1 MTYPMSRSP
10 RRSFV
15 AVALTLAGAA
25 APLSA
30 QPTEVT
36 VRRPGGDADALQ
48 IRQLRQSVDS
58 LVRVFET
65 GEITA
70 AERVR
75 VGREIDELVARLR
88 ARRASAARGGVD
100 GPMVSPLLP
109 GDGGLDVLVPRPAL
123 ARGWIGIVVSGA
135 PTVLRTERD
144 ETFLRYLTYPEIV
157 SVDPSSPAQRAGL
170 APGDTVVAYDG
181 RDVRD
186 SEISMTRLL
195 RPKATV
201 RVRVRRDGRV
211 RELPVVV
218 AEAPARIRIRRNDE
232 MRDAQQSWTIF
243 GPPAGAPSPG
253 LPVPAS
259 QPARATPS
267 ARATPATPML
277 PRTPMTPLPPVFEL
291 AATGVA
297 GAQLVTVSEGLE
309 RSLGL
314 RSGVLV
320 TSVPVGSPAGESGLR
335 EGDVIVR
342 VDAQPVRTVLQVRQ
356 LVARAA
362 EDGARAVDLEVI
374 RSKQRRTITLRW

>member
-10 RRSFV
+10 RRSLL

-30 QPTEVT
+30 QRTEVT
-36 VRRPGGDADALQ
+36 TRRASGDDDALQ

-58 LVRVFET
+58 LVRVFEA
-65 GEITA
+65 GEISA
-70 AERVR
+70 AQRVR

-88 ARRASAARGGVD
+88 ARRASGVRAGAD
-100 GPMVSPLLP
+100 GPVVSPLLP
-109 GDGGLDVLVPRPAL
+109 GDGGDLRALVPRPAM

-135 PTVLRTERD
+135 PTVLRVQRD
-144 ETFLRYLTYPEIV
+144 ETLLRYLTYPEIV

-170 APGDTVVAYDG
+170 APGDTLVAYDG

-201 RVRVRRDGRV
+201 RVRVRRDGRE

-218 AEAPARIRIRRNDE
+218 ADAPARIRSRRNDE
-232 MRDAQQSWTIF
+232 MRDAQRSWTALGAPVIAPMPGF
-243 GPPAGAPSPG
+243 PMPAPRPARAAAPPAG
-253 LPVPAS
+253 V
-259 QPARATPS
+259 
-267 ARATPATPML
+267 L
-277 PRTPMTPLPPVFEL
+277 PRAPMAPLPPVFEL
-291 AATGVA
+291 GATGVA

-342 VDAQPVRTVLQVRQ
+342 VDSQPVRTVLRVRQ

-362 EDGARAVDLEVI
+362 EDGARAVDVEVI
-374 RSKQRRTITLRW
+374 RERQRRTVTLRW

>member
-1 MTYPMSRSP
+1 L
-10 RRSFV
+10 F

-30 QPTEVT
+30 QRTEVT
-36 VRRPGGDADALQ
+36 ARRAAGDNDALQ
-48 IRQLRQSVDS
+48 INELRQSVDS
-58 LVRVFET
+58 LVRVFEA
-65 GEITA
+65 GEISA

-88 ARRASAARGGVD
+88 ARRASAARAGAD
-100 GPMVSPLLP
+100 GPVVSPLLP
-109 GDGGLDVLVPRPAL
+109 RDGSDLDVLVPRPAM
-123 ARGWIGIVVSGA
+123 ARGWIGFVVSGA
-135 PTVLRTERD
+135 PTVLRLQRD
-144 ETFLRYLTYPEIV
+144 ETMLRYLTYPEIV

-170 APGDTVVAYDG
+170 EPGDTLVAYDG

-218 AEAPARIRIRRNDE
+218 AEAPARIRTRRNDE
-232 MRDAQQSWTIF
+232 MRDAQQSWTTF
-243 GPPAGAPSPG
+243 GPPVIAPMPG
-253 LPVPAS
+253 FPP
-259 QPARATPS
+259 PPRS
-267 ARATPATPML
+267 ARATTPSSPML

-291 AATGVA
+291 AASGVA

-342 VDAQPVRTVLQVRQ
+342 VDSQPVRTVLQVRQ

-362 EDGARAVDLEVI
+362 EDGARAVDLAVI
-374 RSKQRRTITLRW
+374 RAKQRRTITLRW

>member
-10 RRSFV
+10 RCSLL

-25 APLSA
+25 SPLSA
-30 QPTEVT
+30 QRTEVT
-36 VRRPGGDADALQ
+36 TRRASGDDDALQ

-58 LVRVFET
+58 LVRVFEA
-65 GEITA
+65 GEISA
-70 AERVR
+70 AQRVR

-88 ARRASAARGGVD
+88 ARRASAVRGGAD
-100 GPMVSPLLP
+100 GPVVSPLFP
-109 GDGGLDVLVPRPAL
+109 GDGGDLGALVPRPAM

-135 PTVLRTERD
+135 PTVLRVESDQTL
-144 ETFLRYLTYPEIV
+144 LRYLTYPEIV

-170 APGDTVVAYDG
+170 APGDTLVAYDG

-218 AEAPARIRIRRNDE
+218 ADAPARIRTRRNDE
-232 MRDAQQSWTIF
+232 MRDAQRSWTTF
-243 GPPAGAPSPG
+243 GAPVVAPMPG
-253 LPVPAS
+253 FPMPAPR
-259 QPARATPS
+259 PARAAVPS
-267 ARATPATPML
+267 APML
-277 PRTPMTPLPPVFEL
+277 PRTPMTPLPPAFEL
-291 AATGVA
+291 GATGVA

-342 VDAQPVRTVLQVRQ
+342 VDSQPVRTVLQVRQ

-362 EDGARAVDLEVI
+362 EDGARAVDLQVI
-374 RSKQRRTITLRW
+374 RSRQRRTITLRW

>member
-10 RRSFV
+10 RRSLV

-30 QPTEVT
+30 QRTEVT
-36 VRRPGGDADALQ
+36 TRRAGGDGEALQ

-88 ARRASAARGGVD
+88 ARRASAFGRGVD
-100 GPMVSPLLP
+100 GPVVAPVLP
-109 GDGGLDVLVPRPAL
+109 GDGGDLGALVPRPAL

-135 PTVLRTERD
+135 PTVLRVQRD
-144 ETFLRYLTYPEIV
+144 ETILRYLTYPEIV

-170 APGDTVVAYDG
+170 APGDTLVAYDG

-218 AEAPARIRIRRNDE
+218 ADAPARIRTRRTDE
-232 MRDAQQSWTIF
+232 MRDAQRSWTPF
-243 GPPAGAPSPG
+243 GPAAVAPVPGFPVPSPR
-253 LPVPAS
+253 
-259 QPARATPS
+259 PARAAVPS
-267 ARATPATPML
+267 APML

-291 AATGVA
+291 ATTGVA

-362 EDGARAVDLEVI
+362 EDGAGAVDLEVI
-374 RSKQRRTITLRW
+374 RARQRRTITLRW